1 MVLNLTLCVR
11 TTLRHCAI
19 NSFIVAH
26 LCIRWCW
33 LSHEFFVYLFLWLEE
48 FLFVFIMLACGSN
61 VVRLCAFSPVT
72 SNSRVKS
79 AGMPF
84 VCVCLCCSELLCYVL
99 ARRFHVCVCG
109 ISWRMSGVVPCA
121 PRCAHLERSHCTVWS
136 NGLMPI
142 GSHLAHYY
150 MPCQHSPGMCV
161 AYRCTIMCAAPE
173 ANIGSQCVHL
183 CVCVPMPG
191 ESEGVIREHMWHC
204 AALHSAICFG
214 MPLELLESA
223 DCAQVQRHL
232 AEGALVV
239 LKWA

>member
-1 MVLNLTLCVR
+1 MCVFVLHGVVLCSGWKVPRLRLWHFVTNVWCRVVR
-11 TTLRHCAI
+11 T
-19 NSFIVAH
+19 S
-26 LCIRWCW
+26 LC
-33 LSHEFFVYLFLWLEE
+33 
-48 FLFVFIMLACGSN
+48 
-61 VVRLCAFSPVT
+61 P
-72 SNSRVKS
+72 
-79 AGMPF
+79 
-84 VCVCLCCSELLCYVL
+84 
-99 ARRFHVCVCG
+99 
-109 ISWRMSGVVPCA
+109 

-150 MPCQHSPGMCV
+150 MPCQHSPGMCA

-191 ESEGVIREHMWHC
+191 ESEGVIREHTWHC

-232 AEGALVV
+232 AEGAL
-239 LKWA
+239 A